1 MEKFTILFDT
11 PQNMA
16 AELTDNPEL
25 QDFLETFLTIK
36 NLDERK
42 AFENRFWSKVTQ
54 FPSSE
59 QAAIRASNERISQRL
74 SEKMSH
80 LAPNLS
86 PIFNRNERA
95 LQQ

>member
-42 AFENRFWSKVTQ
+42 AFESRFWSKVTQ

-74 SEKMSH
+74 SEKMNQI
-80 LAPNLS
+80 APDSSLS
-86 PIFNRNERA
+86 FNRNVRA

>member
-74 SEKMSH
+74 SAKMSH
-80 LAPNLS
+80 LAPDSSLS
-86 PIFNRNERA
+86 FNKNERA